1 MFLRVEKPAIEVD
14 GDYVFVNA
22 PSWLRKTFVHREFLQ
37 RQHLIACSNI
47 TIVHTSGI
55 LQVYES
61 GISPGAKQIINIG
74 GSMKD
79 AGDTEFRW

>member
-22 PSWLRKTFVHREFLQ
+22 PSWLRKTFVHREFHQ
-37 RQHLIACSNI
+37 RQHLIDGSNVP
-47 TIVHTSGI
+47 IVHTSGI